1 MLMITKMSDD
11 SDDEELAGTKQ
22 KGVNIMRMTILEL
35 SDDSDDD
42 ELVGTKQKEGEYNE
56 DDDFR
61 IE

>member
-1 MLMITKMSDD
+1 
-11 SDDEELAGTKQ
+11 
-22 KGVNIMRMTILEL
+22 MRMMILEM

-42 ELVGTKQKEGEYNE
+42 ELVGTKQIEGEYNE